1 MNASKKA
8 APKRKVTDKRKV
20 KAKAT
25 DKSGST
31 SKANANTN
39 TSKSKSKTAAG
50 KTSRSAQHDRGGA
63 GDSDLEDT
71 AFLNRRAKRP
81 KTGRIGR
88 TAGKNYPPEIQAA
101 LGRAHLLYI
110 NGKVVEAS
118 TELSRV
124 VVQCASIPE
133 PYSLLALIYQDGGKL
148 EPALQ
153 FYKLAC
159 ARDTRNWA
167 NHQAAA
173 RIAGQLGDH
182 ESKLESLRVLARL
195 KPDNLEVAIDRAR
208 CLVELQ
214 KPRQALDVYA
224 KAAKR
229 FPRKYD
235 IYLDLAEAVECVS
248 PQQNIFVHQALASC
262 LRRVVGKRYLA
273 QEVKDLADGFSAK
286 LREIKL
292 EHPKPKRLPARRPGL
307 PTKRE
312 GEVAMTA
319 ADLLVGKLMESRKR
333 QEPQYDVAV
342 QVVEGL
348 GSWLDSCRAM
358 ALSDRGN
365 GDDVDH
371 YEPGE
376 GEDDPKHDKYLDSD
390 SDVRDDSNEDGTDEE
405 DDDDGGEPDFELDGS
420 SDEDELDQDGGGDEG
435 NEPMDRFEL
444 DPGIVVRYGIC
455 QLYLGDKEKADN
467 ALRFLKDEAPNGPQ
481 SDMMIEVAKVYAETA
496 HMAES
501 LELLRQVAQSTHA
514 RRRMAGIQLGATYAS
529 QGHHDLAAQAYSAVL
544 AERPH
549 HAAALAGMAEAAYW
563 RGKEAVSLAV
573 SALTPALRK
582 ATKAWKDVDPGTE
595 ATPPAEDDDEG
606 EDATGFQRLQ
616 LLMQWATLSLMEGST
631 VDFACVAVPLVSAAL
646 GQLAQRQDFEMQ
658 RTPST
663 LAAARIREAARDRR
677 AGATRSGTEDGS
689 EQGKQASQGV
699 EPGRETRD
707 QGGRARRQPL
717 SWKPTGPVRPI
728 LRKLDWQVGLRGEVF
743 ALTRRLLGTTD
754 VIAQVGRRAIFWHMV
769 EVVRSLLKLGNSA
782 EVKQL
787 VDAASRPNG
796 LLRGQEKEDLQ
807 AVAANPNATTVLST
821 MPGGSPIHGPASREG
836 LRLGPTNPADPP
848 AESESD
854 DNPAAIVPPSEHFYP
869 PPWRCVEEKDDDG
882 LSRRAGRPWRP
893 TSRPLH
899 GAGPRRSRSRA
910 LMELDERKD
919 DGDAI
924 CTIVRALSRKPG
936 NDAMWNLLQRVV
948 TERGV
953 EQADG
958 GFHGEQVDALVSRHR
973 ERPHGLLYRGHDAAV
988 WSRAKHA
995 LRLYSHAHAARPEE
1009 PLPILCL
1016 AMHICR
1022 MVTVMGT
1029 LVEADGVCILQAL
1042 ACLHRYAELRKG
1054 KGQSPATEDGGD
1066 STSASTTTAVSTIP
1080 EAVLEQEIL
1089 YNVGRGYHQVGLSE
1103 LAMEYYNRALLVED
1117 EHGEELRNW
1126 HGGDGVT
1133 KETAHNMCALFKKNG
1148 QTAMALNILNKY
1160 LSVG

>member
-1 MNASKKA
+1 MNATKKA
-8 APKRKVTDKRKV
+8 APKRKASDKR
-20 KAKAT
+20 T
-25 DKSGST
+25 DKSGS
-31 SKANANTN
+31 K
-39 TSKSKSKTAAG
+39 TSKSKASAG
-50 KTSRSAQHDRGGA
+50 KTSRSAQHDGGVA
-63 GDSDLEDT
+63 GDSDEDDT
-71 AFLNRRAKRP
+71 GFVNRRTKKP

-88 TAGKNYPPEIQAA
+88 TAGKNYPPDIQAA

-133 PYSLLALIYQDGGKL
+133 PYALLALIYKDGGKL

-159 ARDTRNWA
+159 ARDTRNWG
-167 NHQAAA
+167 NHQETA
-173 RIAGQLGDH
+173 RIAEQLGDH
-182 ESKLESLRVLARL
+182 ASRLEALRVLARL
-195 KPDNLEVAIDRAR
+195 KPDNLDVAIDRAR

-229 FPRKYD
+229 FPRNYD

-273 QEVKDLADGFSAK
+273 PDVRDLADGFSAK

-292 EHPKPKRLPARRPGL
+292 EHPKPKRLPPRKPGL
-307 PTKRE
+307 PSKRE
-312 GEVAMTA
+312 SEVAMNA
-319 ADLLVGKLMESRKR
+319 AELLVGKLMESRKR
-333 QEPQYDVAV
+333 QEPQYEVAV

-358 ALSDRGN
+358 TESGRGGGVG
-365 GDDVDH
+365 GDGNLF
-371 YEPGE
+371 EPGE
-376 GEDDPKHDKYLDSD
+376 GEAEGEGDPKLDDYLDSD
-390 SDVRDDSNEDGTDEE
+390 SDVRDDNNEDGTDEE
-405 DDDDGGEPDFELDGS
+405 DDDDDDEPEFDLEGS
-420 SDEDELDQDGGGDEG
+420 SDEDERGQDAAVEG

-467 ALRFLKDEAPNGPQ
+467 ALRFLKDEEPNGPH
-481 SDMMIEVAKVYAETA
+481 SDMMIEVAKVYAETD

-501 LELLRQVAQSTHA
+501 LELLRHVAQSTHA
-514 RRRMAGIQLGATYAS
+514 RRRLAGIQLGAAYAS
-529 QGHHDLAAQAYSAVL
+529 QGNHELAAEAYSGVL

-549 HAAALAGMAEAAYW
+549 HAVALAGMAEAAYW
-563 RGKEAVSLAV
+563 RGKAAVSLAV
-573 SALTPALRK
+573 SALTPAVEK
-582 ATKAWKDVDPGTE
+582 ATKVWTNDS
-595 ATPPAEDDDEG
+595 PAAAAAAVASPTEDDDEG

-631 VDFACVAVPLVSAAL
+631 ADFACVAVPLVTVAL
-646 GQLAQRQDFEMQ
+646 GQLTQRQDFEMQ
-658 RTPST
+658 KTPST
-663 LAAARIREAARDRR
+663 LAAARSREAARENR
-677 AGATRSGTEDGS
+677 AAAAARSGAEAGS
-689 EQGKQASQGV
+689 KQGKQALEGGD
-699 EPGRETRD
+699 PGGEQRD
-707 QGGRARRQPL
+707 QGSRAKRQAL
-717 SWKPTGPVRPI
+717 SWKPTTPVRPI
-728 LRKLDWQVGLRGEVF
+728 LGKLDWQVDLRGKVF
-743 ALTRRLLGTTD
+743 ALTQRMLMTTD

-769 EVVRSLLKLGNSA
+769 EVARCLLKLGNSA
-782 EVKQL
+782 EVKKL

-796 LLRGQEKEDLQ
+796 LLRGQEKEDLK
-807 AVAANPNATTVLST
+807 AVVANPDTVMLST
-821 MPGGSPIHGPASREG
+821 MPGGSPIHGPAPREG
-836 LRLGPTNPADPP
+836 LRLGPANPTDPPADPQ
-848 AESESD
+848 SD
-854 DNPAAIVPPSEHFYP
+854 DASSALAPSSEQFYP

-882 LSRRAGRPWRP
+882 LPRRAGRPWRP
-893 TSRPLH
+893 TSRPLN

-910 LMELDERKD
+910 LMDLDERKD

-936 NDAMWNLLQRVV
+936 NDATWNLLHRVA

-988 WSRAKHA
+988 WNRAKHA
-995 LRLYSHAHAARPEE
+995 LRLYSHAHAARPKE

-1022 MVTVMGT
+1022 MVTVMST
-1029 LVEADGVCILQAL
+1029 LVEDEGVCILQAL
-1042 ACLHRYAELRKG
+1042 ACLHRYAELRTG
-1054 KGQSPATEDGGD
+1054 KGHSPATGGGD
-1066 STSASTTTAVSTIP
+1066 PTSASTTTTSTIP
-1080 EAVLEQEIL
+1080 DAVLEQEIM
-1089 YNVGRGYHQVGLSE
+1089 YNLGRGYHQVGLSE
-1103 LAMEYYNRALLVED
+1103 LAMEYYNRALILED
-1117 EHGEELRNW
+1117 ERGEELRNW

-1133 KETAHNMCALFKKNG
+1133 KETAHNICALLKKNG
-1148 QTAMALNILNKY
+1148 QTAMALNVLNKY